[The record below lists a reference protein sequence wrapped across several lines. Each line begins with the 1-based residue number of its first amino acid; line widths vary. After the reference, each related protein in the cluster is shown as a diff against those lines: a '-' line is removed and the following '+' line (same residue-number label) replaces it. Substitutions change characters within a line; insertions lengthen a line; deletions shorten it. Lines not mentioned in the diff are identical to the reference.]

1 MKLYFL
7 SVPTAGIAFG
17 SSFGSSMMANGRR
30 LPLILFSIIGAAGCF
45 FSVWNN
51 YLIMMLG
58 KFFFGMGAGV
68 LIAVAPRML
77 EETIPHE
84 LLDNGF
90 GATTNIGVDS
100 LSLTSTIFIMMMPRA
115 GKGKKAEDAL
125 LTSHLF

>member
-1 MKLYFL
+1 MNTYFL
-7 SVPTAGIAFG
+7 AAPTAGIACGTMFG
-17 SSFGSSMMANGRR
+17 ASMMKSGRR
-30 LPLILFSIIGAAGCF
+30 LPIILFNIVGIAGCF
-45 FSVWNN
+45 LSIIDFYVV
-51 YLIMMLG
+51 MMLG
-58 KFFFGMGAGV
+58 KFLFGMGAGV